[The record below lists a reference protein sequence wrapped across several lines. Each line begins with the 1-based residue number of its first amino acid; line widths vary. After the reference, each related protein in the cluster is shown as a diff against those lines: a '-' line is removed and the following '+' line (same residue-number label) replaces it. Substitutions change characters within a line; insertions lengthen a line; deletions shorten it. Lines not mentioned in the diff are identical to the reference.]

1 MTYVEGVTHVGGS
14 RRGSCVAVSAPHVMS
29 TVCHS
34 FGPQGAP
41 HKLQAHV
48 ISIAAE

>member
-1 MTYVEGVTHVGGS
+1 MYVEGVTHVGGS
-14 RRGSCVAVSAPHVMS
+14 RPGSCVAVSVLHVMS
-29 TVCHS
+29 NVCHA
-34 FGPQGAP
+34 FGTQGPP